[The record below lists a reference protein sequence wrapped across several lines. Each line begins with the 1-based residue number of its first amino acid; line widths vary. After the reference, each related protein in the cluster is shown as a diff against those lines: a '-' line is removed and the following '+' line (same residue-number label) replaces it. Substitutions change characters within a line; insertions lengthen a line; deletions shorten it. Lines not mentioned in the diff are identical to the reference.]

1 MRAIQQFGTF
11 NRPVQLLFINQLAI
25 MMGFSMLMPYL
36 TGYLTTTLGFAAW
49 VAGLVLG
56 LRTFS
61 QQGMSV
67 IGGTLGDRVGYK
79 PVIAGGC
86 ILRMAGFLLF
96 AFSDALPSVL
106 AAALLSGLGG
116 AFFGPAVRAYL
127 ASESGERRVEAFALF
142 QICEGM
148 GACLGP
154 VLGVVLF
161 HISFQLVCVMASVL
175 FLVLTI
181 LQLFYLPPRGGLET
195 SAPRPVRSE
204 WKEVLANR
212 AFVVFAVGMV
222 AYLTLYSQLYLS
234 LPLEVRRLTGDG
246 AGTGILFTICALLS
260 IMTQVHITAYM
271 KAHYRPLQAIAIGL
285 TLMGGAFLPLLAA
298 QPFLPIY
305 ALPGAFGDATNL
317 QAVLMGVINF
327 APAFAS
333 AMLLSLGTMV
343 VQPFALSLIP
353 SLGGNRLLGTY
364 FGFYYLVQ
372 GSGTIVGNLAIGA
385 AFDAGITVGFQSL
398 PWLLLLGFGL
408 ASAAS
413 TIALDYKQMKGRTSG
428 VSHFAN
434 MSAARS

>member
-1 MRAIQQFGTF
+1 MRAIQQFRTF
-11 NRPVQLLFINQLAI
+11 NRPVQLLLINQFAI
-25 MMGFSMLMPYL
+25 MIGFSMLMPYL

-61 QQGMSV
+61 QQGLSV
-67 IGGTLGDRVGYK
+67 IGGTLADHVGYK
-79 PVIAGGC
+79 LVIAGGC

-96 AFSDALPSVL
+96 AFSDVLSSVL
-106 AAALLSGLGG
+106 LAALLTGLGG
-116 AFFGPAVRAYL
+116 ALFGPAVRAYL

-161 HISFQLVCVMASVL
+161 QIGFQLVCVMASVI

-181 LQLFYLPPRGGLET
+181 LQLCYLPRREDLKT
-195 SAPRPVRSE
+195 SAPRPVWSE

-212 AFVVFAVGMV
+212 TFVVFALGMV
-222 AYLTLYSQLYLS
+222 AYLTLYSQLYLT
-234 LPLEVRRLTGDG
+234 LPLEVRRLTGND
-246 AGTGILFTICALLS
+246 AGIGILFAICALLS
-260 IMTQVHITAYM
+260 ILAQMPITAYL
-271 KAHYRPLQAIAIGL
+271 KAHWRPLQAIAMGL
-285 TLMGGAFLPLLAA
+285 TVMGGAFLPLLAA
-298 QPFLPIY
+298 RTLLPIHT
-305 ALPGAFGDATNL
+305 LHGAFGDATHM
-317 QAVLMGVINF
+317 QAVLIGAINLG
-327 APAFAS
+327 PAFAS

-343 VQPFALSLIP
+343 VHPFALSLIP
-353 SLGGNRLLGTY
+353 SFGGNRLLGTY

-372 GSGTIVGNLAIGA
+372 GSGTVVGNLAIGA
-385 AFDAGITVGFQSL
+385 AFDTGTTLGLQSL

-413 TIALDYKQMKGRTSG
+413 IAALDHRRMKVHASG
-428 VSHFAN
+428 VSRLAN
-434 MSAARS
+434 MAEARS

>member
-1 MRAIQQFGTF
+1 MRAIQQFRTF
-11 NRPVQLLFINQLAI
+11 NRPVQLLLINQVAI
-25 MMGFSMLMPYL
+25 MIGFSMLMPYL

-61 QQGMSV
+61 QQGLYV
-67 IGGTLGDRVGYK
+67 IGGTLADHVGYK
-79 PVIAGGC
+79 LVIAIGC
-86 ILRMAGFLLF
+86 VLRMAGFLLF
-96 AFSDALPSVL
+96 AFSDALASVL

-161 HISFQLVCVMASVL
+161 QISFQLVCVTASVI

-181 LQLFYLPPRGGLET
+181 LQLCYLPRREGLET
-195 SAPRPVRSE
+195 STPRPVRSE
-204 WKEVLANR
+204 WREVLANR
-212 AFVVFAVGMV
+212 TFVVFAVGMV
-222 AYLTLYSQLYLS
+222 AYSTLSSQLYLS
-234 LPLEVRRLTGDG
+234 LPVEVRRLTGND

-260 IMTQVHITAYM
+260 ILALVHITAYLE
-271 KAHYRPLQAIAIGL
+271 AHWRPLQAIAVGL
-285 TLMGGAFLPLLAA
+285 TVMGGAFLPLPAA
-298 QPFLPIY
+298 RTLLPIHT
-305 ALPGAFGDATNL
+305 LQGAVGDATHV
-317 QAVLMGVINF
+317 QAVLIGAINF
-327 APAFAS
+327 SPAFAS

-343 VQPFALSLIP
+343 VQPFVLSLIP

-364 FGFYYLVQ
+364 FGFYHLVQ

-385 AFDAGITVGFQSL
+385 ALDTGTTLGLQSL
-398 PWLLLLGFGL
+398 PWLLLLSLGL
-408 ASAAS
+408 ASAVSIA
-413 TIALDYKQMKGRTSG
+413 ALDRKQMKAYPSG
-428 VSHFAN
+428 VTRLAN
-434 MSAARS
+434 MAEARS

>member
-1 MRAIQQFGTF
+1 MRAIRQFRTF
-11 NRPVQLLFINQLAI
+11 NRPIQLLLLNQLAI
-25 MMGFSMLMPYL
+25 MTGFSMLMPYL

-67 IGGTLGDRVGYK
+67 IGGTLADRVGYK

-86 ILRMAGFLLF
+86 VLRMAGFLLF

-106 AAALLSGLGG
+106 MAALLTGLGG
-116 AFFGPAVRAYL
+116 ALFAPAVRAYL

-161 HISFQLVCVMASVL
+161 QISFQLVCVMASVI

-181 LQLFYLPPRGGLET
+181 LQIFYLPPREVPGT

-212 AFVVFAVGMV
+212 TFVVFAVGMV
-222 AYLTLYSQLYLS
+222 AYLTLYSQLYLG
-234 LPLEVRRLTGDG
+234 LPLEVRRLTGDE
-246 AGTGILFTICALLS
+246 AGTGVLFTICALFS
-260 IMTQVHITAYM
+260 IMMQVHITAYL
-271 KAHYRPLQAIAIGL
+271 KAHYRPLQAIAVGL
-285 TLMGGAFLPLLAA
+285 MLMGGAFLPLLAA
-298 QPFLPIY
+298 RPFLPIH
-305 ALPGAFGDATNL
+305 ALPGAFGDTTTPH
-317 QAVLMGVINF
+317 AVLMEVVNF
-327 APAFAS
+327 SPAFAS

-343 VQPFALSLIP
+343 VSPFALSLIP
-353 SLGGNRLLGTY
+353 GLGGNRLLGTY

-372 GSGTIVGNLAIGA
+372 GSGTVVGNLAIGA
-385 AFDAGITVGFQSL
+385 AFDTGATLGFPSL
-398 PWLLLLGFGL
+398 PWLLLVGFGL
-408 ASAAS
+408 ASAVS
-413 TIALDYKQMKGRTSG
+413 ILSLDRKGVKALASG
-428 VSHFAN
+428 VPRFATVT
-434 MSAARS
+434 AARS